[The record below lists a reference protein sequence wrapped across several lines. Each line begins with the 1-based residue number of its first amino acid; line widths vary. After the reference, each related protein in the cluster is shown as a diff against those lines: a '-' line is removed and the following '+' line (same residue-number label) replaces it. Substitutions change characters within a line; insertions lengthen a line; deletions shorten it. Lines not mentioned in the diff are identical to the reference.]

1 MLKLLI
7 METNQQIKDLANK
20 KPKLT
25 NKLTCWLIPLLFL
38 TSAIFLQLSASSHPS
53 LIEKYYHQIIYP
65 YIAQFLSLINKLIW
79 FSLAELI
86 LLVILIVLP
95 SWLFWQIRKF
105 YLKKS
110 PAKELILSSL
120 WKLSVFTSAGLL
132 LFLFLWGLNYQK
144 QPLAQNLNL
153 PSRKVDTKELLEVC
167 QAFIEAT
174 NESYR
179 EATPPTFYLASA
191 DKAFNNNLLTPKI
204 SHSQIPITWQK
215 LNDNIER
222 SFQKEPLL
230 NYLAKGNYGP
240 AKAVYLSTFMSRF
253 GISGIFIPLTGE
265 PNVNVAQVDCSIPFT
280 LAHEKAHQRGFA
292 LEDEA
297 NFLALLICI
306 KSEDSYS
313 RYSGYLMATIHLL
326 NTLYLVAPEH
336 YQNTI
341 EKLSSGPK
349 TDLKAMSHFWNYY
362 SGALSK
368 VSEKV
373 NHTYLK
379 ANRVQS
385 GIKNY
390 NEVVNL
396 IISYYF
402 IHLSSNAKK
411 NNLSD
416 YK

>member
-1 MLKLLI
+1 
-7 METNQQIKDLANK
+7 METNQQNKDLANK
-20 KPKLT
+20 KFKLT
-25 NKLTCWLIPLLFL
+25 NRITSWLIPLLFL
-38 TSAIFLQLSASSHPS
+38 ISAIFLQLSASNYPS
-53 LIEKYYHQIIYP
+53 LVEKYYHQTIYP
-65 YIAQFLSLINKLIW
+65 YIAQFLSLVNKLIW
-79 FSLAELI
+79 FSLAEFI

-95 SWLFWQIRKF
+95 GWLFWQIRKL

-110 PAKELILSSL
+110 LAKDLILSSF
-120 WKLSVFTSAGLL
+120 WQLSTLTSVGLL

-144 QPLAQNLNL
+144 QPLAQNLSL

-174 NESYR
+174 NECYR
-179 EATPPTFYLASA
+179 EATPPTFYLANA
-191 DKAFNNNLLTPKI
+191 DKVFNDNTLTPKI
-204 SHSQIPITWQK
+204 AHSQIPITWQK
-215 LNDNIER
+215 LNENIES

-240 AKAVYLSTFMSRF
+240 AKAVYFSTLMSRF

-336 YQNTI
+336 YQSTI
-341 EKLSSGPK
+341 EKLSTGPR

-362 SGALSK
+362 SGTLSK

-373 NHTYLK
+373 NHSYLK

-390 NEVVNL
+390 NEAVDL

-402 IHLSSNAKK
+402 IHLSSSSKK

>member
-1 MLKLLI
+1 M
-7 METNQQIKDLANK
+7 Q
-20 KPKLT
+20 LT
-25 NKLTCWLIPLLFL
+25 NYVKSKLNNKLSLWIVPLLFFVI
-38 TSAIFLQLSASSHPS
+38 AVFLQLIASNYPNLVH
-53 LIEKYYHQIIYP
+53 KYYHQTIYP
-65 YIAQFLSLINKLIW
+65 YIAQFLSLVNKLVW
-79 FSLAELI
+79 FSLAEFILLI
-86 LLVILIVLP
+86 ILVILP
-95 SWLFWQIRKF
+95 GWLLWQIRKF
-105 YLKKS
+105 YLNKS
-110 PAKELILSSL
+110 LAKELILSSL
-120 WKLSVFTSAGLL
+120 WKLSTLTSAGLL
-132 LFLFLWGLNYQK
+132 FFLFLWGLNYQK
-144 QPLAQNLNL
+144 QPLAQNLSL

-191 DKAFNNNLLTPKI
+191 DKAFNNNSLTPKI
-204 SHSQIPITWQK
+204 AHSQIPITWQK
-215 LNDNIER
+215 LNENIER
-222 SFQKEPLL
+222 AFQKEPSL
-230 NYLAKGNYGP
+230 NYLAKGSYGP
-240 AKAVYLSTFMSRF
+240 AKAVYFSTLMSRF

-336 YQNTI
+336 YQTTI
-341 EKLSSGPK
+341 EKLNTGPR
-349 TDLKAMSHFWNYY
+349 TDLRAMSHFWNYY

-373 NHTYLK
+373 NHSYLK

-390 NEVVNL
+390 NEVVDL

-402 IHLSSNAKK
+402 VHLSSSPKK

>member
-1 MLKLLI
+1 